1 MQTMKAQTR
10 QEYIQD
16 LYRSAAKVVGNTGIF
31 PETIIT
37 QHILESGFTP
47 SKLATL
53 TNNFFGI
60 KSSLDW
66 KGKVI
71 SMTTK
76 EFLNGVMKSYPG
88 TGKIYEN
95 RQAAIKDGVNVYTM
109 FRVYPTKEDG
119 FKGYVDLI
127 TKNPR
132 YKKAGVLDAKTI
144 PDQFAALVRSG
155 YATDPEYLTKLSK
168 IYTSIK
174 GFFFRPKSSLLGL
187 FLS

>member
-1 MQTMKAQTR
+1 MKAQTR
-10 QEYIQD
+10 AEYIQD
-16 LYRSAAKVVGNTGIF
+16 LYRSAAKVVGNTGIY

-53 TNNFFGI
+53 ANNFFGI

-71 SMTTK
+71 SMSTK
-76 EFLNGVMKSYPG
+76 EFLNGVMKTFPG
-88 TGKIYEN
+88 TGKIYDN

-109 FRVYPTKEDG
+109 FRVYPNKEDG

-144 PDQFAALVRSG
+144 AEQFAGLVRSG
-155 YATDPEYLTKLSK
+155 YATDPQYLNKLSK
-168 IYTSIK
+168 IYSSIK
-174 GFFFRPKSSLLGL
+174 GFFFRPKSSLLSL

>member
-1 MQTMKAQTR
+1 MTALSR
-10 QEYIQD
+10 EEYIKE
-16 LYRSAAKVVGNTGIF
+16 LYRSAAKVVGTSGIF

-37 QHILESGFTP
+37 QHILESGFVP

-76 EFLNGVMKSYPG
+76 EFINGVMKTYQG

-95 RQAAIKDGVNVYTM
+95 RQTAIKDGVNVYTM
-109 FRVYPTKEDG
+109 FRVYPTKEAG
-119 FKGYVDLI
+119 FQGYVDLI
-127 TKNPR
+127 LKNPR

-144 PDQFAALVRSG
+144 PEQFAALVRSG
-155 YATDPEYLTKLSK
+155 YATDPAYLTKLSR
-168 IYTSIK
+168 IYSSIK
-174 GFFFRPKSSLLGL
+174 GFFFRPNISLLSM
-187 FLS
+187 FLA

>member
-1 MQTMKAQTR
+1 MKAQTR

-16 LYRSAAKVVGNTGIF
+16 LYRSAAKVVGKTGIF

-88 TGKIYEN
+88 TGKIYDN

-144 PDQFAALVRSG
+144 PEQFAALVRSG
-155 YATDPEYLTKLSK
+155 YATDPAYLTKLSK